1 MGLLDRVLL
10 LLLLSPMLLTAYM
23 VAREALE
30 SAHHQST
37 TAKKAARRL
46 AALTIAALALGFSLY
61 LVIGG
66 GGHWCTEANRD
77 DPGCM
82 HHGGE

>member
-30 SAHHQST
+30 SAHHEST
-37 TAKKAARRL
+37 PVKKAARRL
-46 AALTIAALALGFSLY
+46 AAFAVAALALGFTLY

-77 DPGCM
+77 DPGCE
-82 HHGGE
+82 HVGG